1 MRTKRTLALG
11 LSLAMTATV
20 TATIVSPVAAQDEP
34 LEQVTFQLNW
44 VPGGFHAGF
53 AMARQQG
60 FYEDEGLFV
69 HLVPGNGS
77 ATTAQLA
84 AAGNVDLGY
93 ADAAPVTQLVA
104 KGAPIKVIATLFQGS
119 PIQISAKADSGIEE
133 IGDLAGKSLAYPSG
147 GSQAAQLPL
156 VFTANGID
164 PDDVELVP
172 TPREALVPVLLE
184 DQVDAIVG
192 SMDFFGIQLAD
203 RGVETVDFPMYDY
216 GAPTVSTSIIG
227 NEGWLA
233 ENPETAAKFVKASL
247 RGWAEALENP
257 EAAIEALTSLFPNA
271 DAEEAA
277 KQLEATV
284 PLYCANGAEYLGKAT
299 EDAWVNHEMVLRESG
314 SIEEAV
320 EPTDLYTYDFLPDES
335 ELTPCQ

>member
-11 LSLAMTATV
+11 MSFVMALGAATSIAG
-20 TATIVSPVAAQDEP
+20 TVAAQDEP

-53 AMARQQG
+53 ALAREAG
-60 FYEDEGLFV
+60 YYEDEGLFV

-77 ATTAQLA
+77 ATTAQLT
-84 AAGNVDLGY
+84 AAGNVNLGN

-104 KGAPIKVIATLFQGS
+104 KGAPVKVIATLFQGS
-119 PIQISAKADSGIEE
+119 PIQITAKADSGITE
-133 IGDLAGKSLAYPSG
+133 ISDLEGRSLAYPSG

-156 VFTANGID
+156 VFAANGVD
-164 PDDVELVP
+164 ADAVELVP

-203 RGVETVDFPMYDY
+203 RGIETVDFPMYEN

-227 NEGWLA
+227 NEDWMA
-233 ENPETAAKFVKASL
+233 ENPETTQKFVKASL

-257 EAAIEALTSLFPNA
+257 DAAIEALAALFRNV
-271 DAEEAA
+271 DAEEAQ
-277 KQLEATV
+277 KQLEATI
-284 PLYCANGAEYLGKAT
+284 PLYCANGAQYLGKAT
-299 EDAWVNHEMVLRESG
+299 EEAWVNHEMVMRESG

-320 EPTDLYTYDFLPDES
+320 EPTDLYTYDYLPPDE
-335 ELTPCQ
+335 ELSPC